1 MYRVSLNENTGGYM
15 GAGAVDQRLAAWC
28 LTGVYK
34 LIVVQAE
41 KALLSQAA
49 YVGPRLHMRVDQK
62 NREIS

>member
-1 MYRVSLNENTGGYM
+1 M